1 MTCRVFATSH
11 PVRAGAGC
19 AGLLLLL
26 SRAVIKFVAERKNK
40 KIIMA
45 LANSKRR
52 IVVTESKVLANSR
65 SRIVVT
71 ESQVVAESKK
81 KQMKCFF
88 EGECCA
94 LSYGDD
100 DDWFDDEDEEF
111 VFDPKGSNKWFE
123 EALEAGLKERE
134 EMMRIPKKPDE
145 NDENDG
151 KKTIVI
157 NIIF

>member
-1 MTCRVFATSH
+1 VFATSH

-19 AGLLLLL
+19 EGLLLLL

-45 LANSKRR
+45 LANS
-52 IVVTESKVLANSR
+52 R

-71 ESQVVAESKK
+71 ESKVVAESKK

-111 VFDPKGSNKWFE
+111 VFDPKGANKWFE

-134 EMMRIPKKPDE
+134 EMMRIPKKTDE

-151 KKTIVI
+151 KRTIVI